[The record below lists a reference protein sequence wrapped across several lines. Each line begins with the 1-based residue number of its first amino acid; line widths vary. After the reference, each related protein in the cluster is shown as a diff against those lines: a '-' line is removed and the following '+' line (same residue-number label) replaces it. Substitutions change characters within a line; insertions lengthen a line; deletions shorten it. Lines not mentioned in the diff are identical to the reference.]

1 MLEGRAMGGMGAN
14 CYLFACDETRKGVVV
29 DPGAEGHAIYR
40 WILEKQI
47 QVEYILL
54 THGHLD
60 HIGAVDELREL
71 LGAKVFIHA
80 GDAQMLMDGRK
91 NLSAYFGPSM
101 AFQAADGFLE
111 DGQVLTV
118 GKRDLTVLATPGH
131 SPGSLSFLTSEGVFS
146 GDTLFAGSIG
156 RTDFPGGS
164 LEQLLEGV
172 EKKLLVLPDDTR
184 VYPGHGESTTIGQE
198 KRENPFLADQKV

>member
-1 MLEGRAMGGMGAN
+1 MLEGRAVGVMGAN
-14 CYLFACDETRKGVVV
+14 CYLFACDETGKGVVV
-29 DPGAEGHAIYR
+29 DPGADGQKIYR

-47 QVEYILL
+47 QVENILL

-71 LGAKVFIHA
+71 LGVKVLIHA
-80 GDAQMLMDGRK
+80 GDAQMLTDGRK

-101 AFQAADGFLE
+101 TFQAADGLLE

-118 GKRDLTVLATPGH
+118 GNKTLTVLATPGH
-131 SPGSLSFLTSEGVFS
+131 SPGSVSFLTPEGVLS

-164 LEQLLEGV
+164 LEKLLHGV
-172 EKKLLVLPDDTR
+172 ESKLLVLPDDTP
-184 VYPGHGESTTIGQE
+184 VYPGHGESTTIGFE
-198 KRENPFLADQKV
+198 KKGNPFL